1 MEKTAGSFRLGAMAS
16 RRASV
21 LIVALG
27 VLTVLALLAFVFTS
41 LSRVERDVA
50 KSYVD
55 QTKAKML
62 AQAGIEKACL
72 EIREIAFTQS
82 WEDLTGAWA
91 YRRFADSN
99 GNGRFDLGEPL
110 LPAGAPQYDYSEL
123 DLCAQPSFCD
133 GRVTIEAQPRGYSGR
148 LASSYP
154 DVSPVLKSVD
164 AYALKVIDCASQIY
178 INGPVGYLNG
188 NPLNTLATNVV
199 RMLNQLG
206 VELGVA
212 NLGTRISTNRPIGGY
227 ALKSQ
232 LAAPG
237 ILGLTDY
244 NRVKDYITA
253 HAWVDMKTLNP
264 DGIEPTR
271 DNGTDMVNPNNKW
284 VMDKAN
290 RTYAGC
296 GAADHFNAG
305 QNQYNPN
312 MTETEPPN
320 PAGSGQPTQQIVQP
334 RAPININTASR
345 AVLVAVLYDIR
356 GGYINRAAR
365 NSVRPGAFVRTTLAP
380 AVAPL
385 NTGVDLTTARSFAD
399 AIIAYR
405 ATTPFK
411 SQDQFAAFVNSQGFS
426 VQLKNL
432 IKANAN
438 PNSDIRD
445 MNYNKAHGYNAANT
459 AYSLRFADI
468 DKADLKQW
476 TTEFCFSSMG
486 YFNIESMGTV
496 TAGDKI
502 MAQSKITT
510 VAKVYDVIRHTTQ
523 YDFRACATN
532 LNNVS
537 TFPDHLDNF
546 TTWQTEVVAGRGRY
560 SDIDGNVQIT
570 PYHENAGG
578 QVLFRADF
586 SNDLDA
592 EEGTGSTDLGMQPAS
607 GHVSSSSA
615 SNRSAYGPA
624 NDGDVYGAAPRGISA
639 FDFGDPSELRPDG
652 VFCDET
658 NRSMYILT
666 SDSYG
671 AYRYGSANS
680 QLGND
685 WDEYL
690 RYQSGGNLPSQGTL
704 EMWFKPT
711 WNTATE
717 GGVDINDSR
726 VFFSCGANTEGWRYP
741 SNFTVKD
748 RFIIFYRA
756 GRVNFYVGNNVDG
769 TNAYFNRA
777 LNYPDRYVAIRGSY
791 APTNTIFFGK
801 CSVPVSWQAGEWH
814 HLVAVWEST
823 RAWLY
828 IDGVKC
834 ANILDRLDAMDGGG
848 YWTGGKTGWAMHIG
862 HNRFLRNHT
871 NAYPMNIDAT
881 IDGIRIFS
889 STTKYPENG
898 FPPIDRY
905 RPNRDGVLT
914 MGLFPTT
921 GSGPGLSGRLGSLT
935 WTRFLPADCPSAP
948 YPNNAITIRVDTG
961 LGTATATG
969 DGSGFSLNGMA
980 FSNINNVQYV
990 ITLAPPN
997 RTPCVET
1004 PILDDITLTYA
1015 TGETKYFFW
1024 SIE

>member
-1 MEKTAGSFRLGAMAS
+1 
-16 RRASV
+16 
-21 LIVALG
+21 
-27 VLTVLALLAFVFTS
+27 
-41 LSRVERDVA
+41 
-50 KSYVD
+50 
-55 QTKAKML
+55 
-62 AQAGIEKACL
+62 
-72 EIREIAFTQS
+72 
-82 WEDLTGAWA
+82 
-91 YRRFADSN
+91 
-99 GNGRFDLGEPL
+99 
-110 LPAGAPQYDYSEL
+110 
-123 DLCAQPSFCD
+123 
-133 GRVTIEAQPRGYSGR
+133 
-148 LASSYP
+148 
-154 DVSPVLKSVD
+154 
-164 AYALKVIDCASQIY
+164 
-178 INGPVGYLNG
+178 
-188 NPLNTLATNVV
+188 
-199 RMLNQLG
+199 
-206 VELGVA
+206 
-212 NLGTRISTNRPIGGY
+212 
-227 ALKSQ
+227 
-232 LAAPG
+232 
-237 ILGLTDY
+237 LTDY

-264 DGIEPTR
+264 DAIEPIT
-271 DNGTDMVNPNNKW
+271 DYGSTDMVNPNSKW

-305 QNQYNPN
+305 KNMYNPN
-312 MTETEPPN
+312 IQETEPPN
-320 PAGSGQPTQQIVQP
+320 PVGSGQPQQPILQP

-356 GGYINRAAR
+356 GGYLNRADR

-380 AVAPL
+380 AIAPL
-385 NTGVDLTTARSFAD
+385 DTGVDLTTARNLAD
-399 AIIAYR
+399 AIISYR
-405 ATTPFK
+405 AANPFR
-411 SQDQFAAFVNSQGFS
+411 SQEQFATFINSQSLS

-445 MNYNKAHGYNAANT
+445 MNYNKAHGYNPNSSYA
-459 AYSLRFADI
+459 LRFGDV

-486 YFNIESMGTV
+486 YFNVESMGIV

-510 VAKVYDVIRHTTQ
+510 VAKVYDVIRHSTQ

-532 LNNVS
+532 LDTVL
-537 TFPDHLDNF
+537 TFPDNILGNPTQPAAPDIGGNF
-546 TTWQTEVVAGRGRY
+546 ASWKNEPVVGRGRY
-560 SDIDGNVQIT
+560 SDIDGNVQIM
-570 PYHENAGG
+570 PYHENPGS
-578 QVLFRADF
+578 QLLFQADF
-586 SNDLDA
+586 NGDLDA
-592 EEGTGSTDLGMQPAS
+592 EAGSGTTDTQMYPST
-607 GHVSSSSA
+607 GHADTTSC

-624 NDGDVYGAAPRGISA
+624 NDGDIYGQQNTGTGTSA
-639 FDFGDPSELRPDG
+639 FDFNDPSELRPDG
-652 VFCDET
+652 VFCHET
-658 NRSMYILT
+658 DRSAYALT
-666 SDSYG
+666 ADNYG
-671 AYRYGSANS
+671 AHRYGSQDS
-680 QLGND
+680 QFGPSPYGD

-690 RYQSGGNLPSQGTL
+690 RYQSDGNLPSQGTL

-741 SNFTVKD
+741 DNFTVKD

-769 TNAYFNRA
+769 GNDYFSRP

-823 RAWLY
+823 RAWIY

-834 ANILDRLDAMDGGG
+834 ANVLDRLDAMDGGG
-848 YWTGGKTGWAMHIG
+848 YWTGGKPGWSMNIG

-871 NAYPMNIDAT
+871 NAYPMNLDAT
-881 IDGIRIFS
+881 IDGLRIFS

-898 FPPIDRY
+898 FPPINRY
-905 RPNRDGVLT
+905 RPNKNGELT

-921 GSGPGLSGRLGSLT
+921 GSGTGISGRLGSIS
-935 WTRFLPADCPSAP
+935 WTRFLPADCPPAP
-948 YPNNAITIRVDTG
+948 YPNDAITIEVKTG
-961 LGTATATG
+961 SSNVTASG
-969 DGSGFSLNGMA
+969 DGSGASLNGMA
-980 FSNINNVQYV
+980 FSDINLVRYV
-990 ITLAPPN
+990 ITFTPPN
-997 RTPCVET
+997 ITPCIET
-1004 PILDDITLTYA
+1004 PILDDITLTY
-1015 TGETKYFFW
+1015 TLGEARFLFW